1 MVSAPPPSGPF
12 PTSALNVA
20 GQPWSKARGFAG
32 FTKRALVAAGAAV
45 VSSIPVNPLDVTK
58 KPFVH
63 RYVYQSLDIQ
73 LEKQLAKTWRSTR
86 GRTTRDRGRTGR
98 SNSPSFCQPKENHVP
113 QQIAEHRRIMCGK
126 SLTAKGYEVVSN
138 GIDNHLVSVNLKNKE
153 AKGTRAGLMGTTI
166 LAMTVLEETQL
177 KFEEERQNLLKVLP
191 NNSKELSVRRVCE
204 GCGMSKV
211 KNNNGYHGVTEPIS
225 LSGPTEKYLM
235 QTAEVEKYLS
245 DARLY
250 ERQDE
255 AILREEVLGKL
266 DQVEQFSTE
275 IYYFASF
282 KIFFSLAV
290 VDEGTTSRCTFYLEM
305 Y

>member
-1 MVSAPPPSGPF
+1 MRPLPRRHARELDCPPPTVACHGQEDDNLLQSDAPLTGPF
-12 PTSALNVA
+12 LIRCSSGCGA
-20 GQPWSKARGFAG
+20 AG
-32 FTKRALVAAGAAV
+32 FEAV
-45 VSSIPVNPLDVTK
+45 RP
-58 KPFVH
+58 
-63 RYVYQSLDIQ
+63 
-73 LEKQLAKTWRSTR
+73 
-86 GRTTRDRGRTGR
+86 G
-98 SNSPSFCQPKENHVP
+98 
-113 QQIAEHRRIMCGK
+113 
-126 SLTAKGYEVVSN
+126 AKG
-138 GIDNHLVSVNLKNKE
+138 
-153 AKGTRAGLMGTTI
+153 
-166 LAMTVLEETQL
+166 TVLEETQL

-282 KIFFSLAV
+282 KIFFSLAA
-290 VDEGTTSRCTFYLEM
+290 VDEGTTSRQERLEAPVFAWELHGEKLLAENKLQPDS
-305 Y
+305 